1 MLDEMD
7 VKILRILQQDCTRS
21 VADIGKE
28 VGLSTTPC
36 WRRIQKLEEAGVI
49 KRRVAVLDRA
59 AASTPASPCSC
70 RSRPTSTRLA
80 WLERFHAAVVDFP
93 EVVEFYRMS
102 GEVDYLLRVVV
113 PDIAAYDAFYKK
125 LIARIEISKVSS
137 AFAMEQI
144 KYTTALPLDF
154 AMRPSA
160 AEKASAQ
167 RPTYAAPADRRA
179 EDIGMTEA
187 GTNIGVPPLERSR
200 RSAAS
205 NFCARIVD
213 GTPAAP
219 PITETLGF
227 ASPRW
232 RRALHSSR

>member
-7 VKILRILQQDCTRS
+7 VKILRILQEDCTRP

-49 KRRVAVLDRA
+49 RRRVALLAPPRVNVGVTVFVSIKTDEH
-59 AASTPASPCSC
+59 S
-70 RSRPTSTRLA
+70 LA

-113 PDIAAYDAFYKK
+113 PDIAAYDGFYKK
-125 LIARIEISKVSS
+125 LISRIEISKVSS

-154 AMRPSA
+154 ALRRGDD
-160 AEKASAQ
+160 EKAK
-167 RPTYAAPADRRA
+167 PAR
-179 EDIGMTEA
+179 
-187 GTNIGVPPLERSR
+187 V
-200 RSAAS
+200 
-205 NFCARIVD
+205 AR
-213 GTPAAP
+213 G
-219 PITETLGF
+219 
-227 ASPRW
+227 S
-232 RRALHSSR
+232 